1 MAKKWR
7 PVLEN
12 NSEKESSCTFH
23 DLGTSACLSPGLID
37 VHTHISALGRDWEGY
52 ESATRAACAGGITT
66 CIAMPLNSM
75 PATTTVASFERER
88 EQADKSVLYAD
99 VGLWGGAVPRNCND
113 QDLVLTDLLQAGCW
127 GLKAFLSPLPA
138 TAGFESVS
146 PEQLLQA
153 AIVCGQY
160 NKPLLVHAELMSEKE
175 CADALGAAFANAGN
189 SESNNPQQSYQA
201 HLDSRPAAWER
212 AAIQVV
218 SEAASSCRMH
228 IVHLSD
234 ADSLDVIRTCKA
246 DPTKKQLTVETC
258 PHYLLLD
265 SSIIQDGETR
275 VKCFPPI
282 RDAANR
288 EKLWEDGIRS
298 GLIDIVASD
307 HSPCTPEMRCM
318 ETGNMRL
325 AWGGLSGLQ
334 YQLPATWTEAFARGF
349 SVVDMAQWWS
359 RNPSLMAG
367 LEQKGSIAPGKQA
380 DLCWWDPSFEGA
392 APNEYSREYHRWKD
406 TTYYADNS
414 TLRGRVLGTWVR
426 GVHAYDGHQDKHLK
440 AAGEFLVG

>member
-1 MAKKWR
+1 
-7 PVLEN
+7 
-12 NSEKESSCTFH
+12 
-23 DLGTSACLSPGLID
+23 
-37 VHTHISALGRDWEGY
+37 
-52 ESATRAACAGGITT
+52 
-66 CIAMPLNSM
+66 
-75 PATTTVASFERER
+75 
-88 EQADKSVLYAD
+88 
-99 VGLWGGAVPRNCND
+99 
-113 QDLVLTDLLQAGCW
+113 LTDLLQAGCW

-138 TAGFESVS
+138 TAGFESVT

-153 AIVCGQY
+153 AKVCGQY
-160 NKPLLVHAELMSEKE
+160 DKPLLVHAELMSEKE
-175 CADALGAAFANAGN
+175 CADALEAAFDNDDN
-189 SESNNPQQSYQA
+189 SDNRNPQQSYQA

-234 ADSLDVIRTCKA
+234 ADSLDVIRACKA
-246 DPTKKQLTVETC
+246 DPAKKQLTVETC

-265 SSIIQDGETR
+265 SSKIQDGETR

-282 RDAANR
+282 RNAANR
-288 EKLWEDGIRS
+288 EKLWEDGMRS
-298 GLIDIVASD
+298 GLIDFVASD
-307 HSPCTPEMRCM
+307 HSPCTPDMRCM

-367 LEQKGSIAPGKQA
+367 LKQKGSIASGKQA
-380 DLCWWDPSFEGA
+380 DLCLWDTSFEGK
-392 APNEYSREYHRWKD
+392 APNEYSREYHLWKN

-426 GVHAYDGHQDKHLK
+426 GIHAYDGHQDKHLK
-440 AAGEFLVG
+440 AAGKFLAG